1 MPGVC
6 GASRLLGLTIKSRR
20 GKVRLMTSATEELLA
35 FPDTRARQ
43 LARVSMRRLR
53 YWEETGLVVPSIRRQ
68 LSPKNTVR
76 LYSFTDLLSLL
87 VVTEL
92 RTERGMSLQHVR
104 RVVEHLRSRGYQS
117 PLRELTFAT
126 LGGEI
131 YFQHPDGTWGG
142 DLRPDQVV
150 LGEVLRL
157 DRLRSRITRAAE
169 RQADD
174 AGQVVKKRGVHAS
187 APVFAGTPIRV
198 STVQDYLRHGYETG
212 AILEAFPDL
221 SAADVAEASR
231 LLAAAG

>member
-1 MPGVC
+1 M
-6 GASRLLGLTIKSRR
+6 A
-20 GKVRLMTSATEELLA
+20 SATEELLD

-76 LYSFTDLLSLL
+76 LYSFQDLLALL
-87 VVTEL
+87 VVAEL
-92 RTERGMSLQHVR
+92 RTERDMSLQDIR
-104 RVVEHLRSRGYQS
+104 RVVEHLRSRGYGA
-117 PLRELTFAT
+117 PLREVKFAT

-131 YFQHPDGTWGG
+131 YFQHPDGTWEG
-142 DLRPDQVV
+142 DLRPDQRV
-150 LGEVLRL
+150 LEKVLHL
-157 DRLRSRITRAAE
+157 DPLRARIARAAE
-169 RQADD
+169 RRADE

-187 APVFAGTPIRV
+187 APVFAGTRIRV
-198 STVQDYLRHGYETG
+198 STVQEYLRHGYDTD

-221 SAADVAEASR
+221 RAADVAEASR